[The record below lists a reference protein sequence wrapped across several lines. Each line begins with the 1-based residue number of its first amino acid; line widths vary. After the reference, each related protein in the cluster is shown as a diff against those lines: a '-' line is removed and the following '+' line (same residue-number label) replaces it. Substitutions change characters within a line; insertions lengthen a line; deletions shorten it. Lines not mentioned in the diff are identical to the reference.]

1 MAAKRAL
8 EIAAAGEHNLL
19 IVGPPGAGKTLLA
32 KSLPEIMPDLSY
44 EESIVVT
51 KIHSIAGLLPNGSG
65 LLKMRPFR
73 SPHHTVT
80 MPAMIGGG
88 TNPRPGEITLAHRG
102 VLFLDELSEFH
113 SSIINALRQ
122 PLEDGVVNITRAKGT
137 YTFPCKVLLVGAM
150 NPCPCGFY
158 GSDAKE
164 CTCTEHE
171 IKKHISKINGPLLDR
186 IDMFINVERL
196 RPEELTACSNYELA
210 SAVKARVASSRQ
222 QQKKLLEGTGLL
234 TNSEMRPRE
243 VSTLV
248 TLSSDARK
256 LLFYAYSNM
265 KLSVRVYYK
274 VIKVAASIASLA
286 DCPRVEEEHVAEALS
301 YRQKVF

>member
-1 MAAKRAL
+1 
-8 EIAAAGEHNLL
+8 
-19 IVGPPGAGKTLLA
+19 
-32 KSLPEIMPDLSY
+32 
-44 EESIVVT
+44 
-51 KIHSIAGLLPNGSG
+51 
-65 LLKMRPFR
+65 
-73 SPHHTVT
+73 

-88 TNPRPGEITLAHRG
+88 TNPRPGEVTLAHRG
-102 VLFLDELSEFH
+102 VLFLDELGEFP

-158 GSDAKE
+158 GSDVKE

-171 IKKHISKINGPLLDR
+171 IRKYISKINGPLLDR
-186 IDMFINVERL
+186 IDMCINVERL
-196 RPEELTACSNYELA
+196 RPEELTDCSNHEPA
-210 SAVKARVASSRQ
+210 STAKERVESSRQ
-222 QQKKLLEGTGLL
+222 QQRKLLEGTGLL
-234 TNSEMRPRE
+234 TNSEMGPKE

-256 LLFYAYSNM
+256 LLFYAYKNM

-286 DCPRVEEEHVAEALS
+286 DCPRIEEEHVAEALS